1 MRIIG
6 FSVKWHKLSQSV
18 FTTFR
23 LPRKDKD
30 WSIGEQVQIV
40 YHPRSKDR
48 EILGQAVIGNV
59 EARSFDPAMASK
71 ITDAEARE
79 DGFLNTADMR
89 TWLEKAHGHFN
100 ASTVFHKITLKALIS
115 LAGEG
120 K

>member
-1 MRIIG
+1 MG
-6 FSVKWHKLSQSV
+6 FSVKWHKLQQPI

-48 EILGQAVIGNV
+48 EKLGEAIITNV
-59 EARSFDPAMASK
+59 EARSFDPAMAPK
-71 ITDAEARE
+71 ITDDEAIADGFGGGAEA
-79 DGFLNTADMR
+79 MR
-89 TWLEKAHGHFN
+89 LWLENAHGHFS
-100 ASTVFHKITLKALIS
+100 ASTIFHKITLKALIS

-120 K
+120 KS